1 MLVLTRK
8 RNEMIRVGDN
18 VVIKVIKT
26 GKGSVKIGIEAPANI
41 RVLRGELEPFEE
53 TEVAEESVEEDE
65 HRHGAE
71 LAYLPH
77 AV

>member
-26 GKGSVKIGIEAPANI
+26 GKGSVKIGIEAPANV

-53 TEVAEESVEEDE
+53 VEASEDSLEDE
-65 HRHGAE
+65 PRHGAE